1 LDRAERI
8 RVVFFG
14 TPEYAVPTLRALAV
28 DPHFDLRLAVTQ
40 PDRPAGR
47 GHRLLAPP
55 VKSAAADLDATVI
68 QPSTLRDESVR
79 EYLRALDADVFVV
92 AAYGLIFGQAV
103 LEIPRFGCLNLH
115 ASILP
120 RYRGAA
126 PIPAAIL
133 NGDPDT
139 GVTLMMMERGLD
151 TGPIVAVGRTQ
162 IGPSDTT
169 ATLTERLAEIGASLA
184 LDAIPDLVAGRISP
198 VPQPA
203 DATSVRQLTKADGQV
218 DWRRPAIEIERQIRA
233 MWPWPRGWTSHDNAT
248 IQIHAV
254 SVSGVDE
261 PPANSK
267 ALAPEP
273 GMVRVVDGK
282 PAVVCGDGASLV
294 IEQGQVAGGRPQS
307 GADLVRGRIL
317 TQWLRL
323 DYPTHPPEP
332 LIRAVES

>member
-1 LDRAERI
+1 
-8 RVVFFG
+8 
-14 TPEYAVPTLRALAV
+14 LRALAV
-28 DPHFDLRLAVTQ
+28 DPRFDLRLAVTQ

-55 VKSAAADLDATVI
+55 VKLTAIDLDVPVI

-79 EYLRALDADVFVV
+79 EQLRVLDADVFVV
-92 AAYGLIFGQAV
+92 AAYGLIFSQAI

-133 NGDPDT
+133 NGDPET
-139 GVTLMMMERGLD
+139 GITLMIMERGLD

-162 IGPSDTT
+162 IGPADTT
-169 ATLTERLAEIGASLA
+169 ATLTARLAEIGASLS
-184 LDAIPDLVAGRISP
+184 LEAIPDLVAGRIAP

-203 DATSVRQLTKADGQV
+203 DATSVRQLTKADGQI

-248 IQIHAV
+248 IQIHAA
-254 SVSGVDE
+254 SMSGVGE

-267 ALAPEP
+267 ALAPEF

-294 IEQGQVAGGRPQS
+294 IDQGQPAGSKSQS
-307 GADLVRGRIL
+307 GAELLRGRAL
-317 TQWLRL
+317 TEGTRF
-323 DYPTHPPEP
+323 DNPTHPPEP
-332 LIRAVES
+332 LIRAVEP